1 MKKLTISII
10 LMFVV
15 TIITAQIDTVK
26 VDYINILN
34 VDTTNYNP
42 EWFFTTLR
50 EHYSPLGEI
59 EEVSC
64 IIGDRYYDVEKI
76 CIRFKNNPYRWFVYT
91 PKEAEEK
98 LAITLNK
105 NK

>member
-1 MKKLTISII
+1 MKTLATLILAFIVSTCDAQVDTI
-10 LMFVV
+10 
-15 TIITAQIDTVK
+15 K
-26 VDYINILN
+26 VNYFEILN
-34 VDTTNYNP
+34 IDSTVYQP

-59 EEVSC
+59 EEISC

-91 PKEAEEK
+91 PKEAENK
-98 LAITLNK
+98 LAIALNK